1 MRELFSPPYNPIH
14 SNGSTACLDQV
25 STLTVPSYQH
35 GEEKTRN
42 IELYNFGYLF
52 EDLARSANN
61 RLPEC
66 SETIAALKTLGSGMA
81 ETPSNSTASSAIP
94 AGYAFLQ
101 QFIEH
106 DINCAAQ
113 STHLIDQIRSESF
126 EPVTV
131 DNARSH
137 IKNLRSAALELVSVY
152 GGGPDADPDLYEA
165 DGVRLKL
172 GRNRKS
178 ARVPDHIDAD
188 TCDRD
193 VLRQSDGNAF
203 LADGRNDQSLPL
215 AQTHHAY
222 KVFHN
227 NVAEQQR
234 GNPAKRFAMA
244 QKKVIQHYQWIV
256 LHDFLPR
263 LVSLAAHRNAL
274 YEPRFYTDDLLTF
287 MPFEFSMAA
296 FQLERSMARRRYQYN
311 SSLAS
316 EKTDTHLLHDYTG
329 AGNQRMPLSQ
339 QAIIDWR
346 NFYAIDETPEETPA
360 NYASSIDTQLSCQ
373 QAQMSTEAN
382 LLRIATIRTLLRG
395 YQLCL
400 PTGQAIATG
409 IGAKPLTTAELMTG
423 TSTNEQ
429 AALASSQLS
438 ERTPLWY
445 YILKES
451 AIREQGQK
459 LGETGS
465 AIVAETLV
473 ALIKRSRYSILQEPN
488 WQPALGDTQG
498 QFTMTDLLKVCE
510 FNEVCPAYA

>member
-1 MRELFSPPYNPIH
+1 MRELFNPPYNPVH
-14 SNGSTACLDQV
+14 SHGSAACLDQV
-25 STLTVPSYQH
+25 STLTAQAGQH
-35 GEEKTRN
+35 GGEKAQN
-42 IELYNFGYLF
+42 IDLYNFGYLF
-52 EDLARSANN
+52 EDLARSADY

-66 SETIAALKTLGSGMA
+66 SETIGALKTLGSGMT
-81 ETPSNSTASSAIP
+81 EIPSKSAANSAIP
-94 AGYAFLQ
+94 AGYTFLQ

-106 DINCAAQ
+106 DISCAAQ
-113 STHLIDQIRSESF
+113 STHLIDQVRNESL

-152 GGGPDADPDLYEA
+152 GGGPDADPELYEA
-165 DGVRLKL
+165 DGVLFKL
-172 GRNRKS
+172 GRNRKGK
-178 ARVPDHIDAD
+178 RVPDHIDSD

-193 VLRQSDGNAF
+193 VLRQPDGTAV
-203 LADGRNDQSLPL
+203 LGDGRNDQSLPL

-227 NVAEQQR
+227 NVAAQQR
-234 GNPAKRFAMA
+234 GNPSKRFAMA

-263 LVSLAAHRNAL
+263 LVSRTAHKNAL
-274 YEPRFYTDDLLTF
+274 YEPRFYTDDMLTF

-296 FQLERSMARRRYQYN
+296 FQLERSLARQRYRYN
-311 SSLAS
+311 SSLAT
-316 EKTDTHLLHDYTG
+316 EKTDNHLLYNYTG
-329 AGNQRMPLSQ
+329 TGSQRMPIPQ
-339 QAIIDWR
+339 HAIIDWR
-346 NFYAIDETPEETPA
+346 NFYAIEETPA
-360 NYASSIDTQLSCQ
+360 NYARSIDTRLSCAR
-373 QAQMSTEAN
+373 AQPGNEAD
-382 LLRIATIRTLLRG
+382 LLRMAAIRTLLRG

-400 PTGQAIATG
+400 PTGQAVATR
-409 IGAKPLTTAELMTG
+409 IGAKTLSTAELMTN
-423 TSTNEQ
+423 TCTNEQ

-438 ERTPLWY
+438 GRTPLWY

-465 AIVAETLV
+465 AIAAETLV

-488 WQPALGDTQG
+488 WQPVLGDTHG
-498 QFTMTDLLKVCE
+498 HFTMTDLLKVCE
-510 FNEVCPAYA
+510 FEEVCPEYA